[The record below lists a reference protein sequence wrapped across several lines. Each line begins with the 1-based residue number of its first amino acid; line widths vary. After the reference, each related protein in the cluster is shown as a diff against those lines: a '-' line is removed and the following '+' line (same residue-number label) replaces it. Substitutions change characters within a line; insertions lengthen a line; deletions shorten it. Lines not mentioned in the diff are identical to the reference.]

1 MPADSMDE
9 GRAQIAALVERF
21 FANEQH
27 YTSAGFDETSTR
39 EQFINGLFDALGWD
53 VLDAAGRGASREVVF
68 HPRLRDD
75 GGELR
80 GEEEWDEDLSE
91 DELAEREPVARIPD
105 YAFRYDGATR
115 FFVEAKRAG
124 VPLDAR
130 APAFQVKSYAWSHR
144 VRVGVLTNFRQLRV
158 FATITRPEY
167 NDPGGGLIAGLTLDC
182 RDYVERWP
190 QIWALLSREAV
201 AAGSIEKTARYRR
214 GALQVDE
221 AFLTELTEWR
231 EIFARDLVERN
242 LDLDRWELA
251 EATQR
256 ILDRLIF
263 LRVCEDRTL
272 EQDVVLRRYARR
284 TDAYRHLQA
293 EMRRLD
299 ATYNGALFAPHFSE
313 RLEVSDAVIQRF
325 IERLYFPYSPYRFD
339 VIGVDLLGNVYERFL
354 GTEITL
360 RNGQVRVEEKP
371 EVRHAGGVY
380 YTPGWVVRQIVE
392 TTIGPLLEGRTPRTA
407 EALRI
412 VDPACGSGSFLL
424 GALDYLTEWHEAYY
438 TANPNTDPDRHMPRE
453 DGSRRLTSDA
463 KASIVRNNLYGV
475 DIDPQAVEVAQMS
488 LYLKILESETSAS
501 LHEQTRLFPEPFLPA
516 LNRNILS
523 GNSLLGTDEVPAQL
537 LLDDELR
544 HRINPFD
551 WRDENRGFGGIFAER
566 GGFDAVI
573 GNPPYTRVQVLRRE
587 RGQETELYDQH
598 FQTAQASYDIAS
610 LFVERGLGLLRGTR
624 GRDRGGRLGFIIT
637 RTFCETDAGEPLRRL
652 LSAQRHVSEITDF
665 GAGTVFGDDVSAYTL
680 LLFLSRE
687 PNQSYRLTRVPHPP
701 TAEML
706 ALAKTDGMLSASK
719 PAATLTEEPWDLLL
733 PSEETLLDRL
743 SRAHPSLRE
752 VSGNSIFQG
761 VVTGA
766 DLVFRCEDAGPDPD
780 DPALRRVVPLSLPA
794 GSEPISVE
802 QACLRPVVA
811 GSNDLHR
818 FRSVEPHEWLILP
831 YEPGGERYQAIGAS
845 GFERRFPRAF
855 AWLEQNR
862 AQLEGRTLAAAI
874 GPWNDENF
882 ILYSR
887 RQNLELFPEPK
898 VMVPYMIRELTAIA
912 DERGCFFVNV
922 TSGGYGVGLDEQFGL
937 NREYLAALL
946 NSELLSWVLKRYSRS
961 WRGDYFG
968 ARKGNLSRLP
978 IYVASDGEQQQV
990 IAAFDDCVA
999 TAEALDEAQ
1008 SDADREMLGRAYTAA
1023 VAVLDRLA
1031 FDLYEISDDELR
1043 VIRSL

>member
-1 MPADSMDE
+1 MPAANLEE

-21 FANEQH
+21 LGNAQH
-27 YTSAGFDETSTR
+27 YTSAEFDETSTR
-39 EQFINGLFDALGWD
+39 EQFINAFFDALGWD
-53 VLDAAGRGASREVVF
+53 VLDAAGRSAARDVVF
-68 HPRLRDD
+68 HPRLRN
-75 GGELR
+75 GGEFR
-80 GEEEWDEDLSE
+80 GEEEWDEDLGE

-105 YAFRYDGATR
+105 YAFRCDSATR

-124 VPLDAR
+124 VALDAR

-144 VRVGVLTNFRQLRV
+144 VRIGVLTNFRQLRV
-158 FATITRPEY
+158 FATITRPDY
-167 NDPGGGLIAGLTLDC
+167 NDPDGGLIAGLALDC
-182 RDYVERWP
+182 RDYAERWP
-190 QIWALLSREAV
+190 EVWALLSRDAV
-201 AAGSIEKTARYRR
+201 AAGSIERTARYRR
-214 GALQVDE
+214 GSLQVDD
-221 AFLTELTEWR
+221 AFLSELTEWR
-231 EIFARDLVERN
+231 EVFARDLVERN

-299 ATYNGALFAPHFSE
+299 TTYNGALFAPHFSE

-339 VIGVDLLGNVYERFL
+339 VISVDLLGNVYERFL

-360 RNGQVRVEEKP
+360 RNGAVRLEEKP

-380 YTPGWVVRQIVE
+380 YTPGWVVRQVVE
-392 TTIGPLLEGRTPRTA
+392 STIGPILEGRTPRTA

-424 GALDYLTEWHEAYY
+424 GALDYLTEWHERYY
-438 TANPNTDPDRHMPRE
+438 TENPTVDPDRHLARD
-453 DGSRRLTSDA
+453 DGTRRLTSDA
-463 KASIVRNNLYGV
+463 KAAIVRQNLYGV

-488 LYLKILESETSAS
+488 LYLKILESETGAS
-501 LHEQTRLFPEPFLPA
+501 LHDHPRLFPGPFLPS
-516 LNRNILS
+516 LSDNIRI
-523 GNSLLGTDEVPAQL
+523 GNSLLGTDQVPAQL

-551 WRDENRGFGGIFAER
+551 WRDQSRGFGRVFGER

-587 RGQETELYDQH
+587 RRQETELYDRH
-598 FQTAQASYDIAS
+598 FATAQASYDIAS
-610 LFVERGLGLLRGTR
+610 LFVERGLGLLRRAR

-637 RTFCETDAGEPLRRL
+637 RTFAETDAGEPLRHL
-652 LSAQRHVSEITDF
+652 LSAQRHVAEIIDF
-665 GAGTVFGDDVSAYTL
+665 GAGTVFGDAVSAYTL
-680 LLFLSRE
+680 LLFVSRE
-687 PNQSYRLTRVPHPP
+687 SNSAYRLTRVPQPQN
-701 TAEML
+701 AEML
-706 ALAKTDGMLSASK
+706 AFAKRDDKLSASK
-719 PAATLTEEPWDLLL
+719 PAATLTNDPWDLLL
-733 PSEETLLDRL
+733 PSEEELLGRL
-743 SRAHPSLRE
+743 ANAHPSLRD

-780 DPALRRVVPLSLPA
+780 HPDLRRVVPLSLPP
-794 GSEPISVE
+794 GSVPIPIE
-802 QACLRPVVA
+802 RACLRPVVA

-818 FRSVEPHEWLILP
+818 FRSVEPHEWLIFP
-831 YEPGGERYQAIGAS
+831 YEPGGERYQAIGGREFA
-845 GFERRFPRAF
+845 RRFPRAY

-862 AQLEGRTLAAAI
+862 AQLEGRAVAAGI
-874 GPWNDENF
+874 GPWNDETF

-898 VMVPYMIRELTAIA
+898 VMVPYMIKELTAVH
-912 DERGCFFVNV
+912 DDRGAFFVNV
-922 TSGGYGVGLDEQFGL
+922 ASGGYGVGLADEYPIS
-937 NREYLAALL
+937 REYLAALL
-946 NSELLSWVLKRYSRS
+946 NSELLSWALKRYSRS

-968 ARKGNLSRLP
+968 ARNRNLSRLP
-978 IYVASDGEQQQV
+978 ICIASEDEQGQV
-990 IAAFDDCVA
+990 IAAFNDCVE
-999 TAEALDEAQ
+999 TASALDEARA
-1008 SDADREMLGRAYTAA
+1008 DADREMLGRAHEAA
-1023 VAVLDRLA
+1023 VQQ
-1031 FDLYEISDDELR
+1031 FDTLVFALYEISPDDLR
-1043 VIRSL
+1043 VMRSL